1 MPRQKLSAEKIAHR
15 QDIIRRYR
23 EAHHNRPAEAIE
35 IADWA
40 LRSGLWKPKPLDLRK
55 QLAEELSRAMSEE
68 FFTDPQRR
76 RVRAKHVAR
85 VEENG
90 KQRNLWVDLRDKNPE
105 SGKLKIIS
113 LQMRRQQVVGDLK
126 QLKTDVDSFNDNY
139 NYTHEE
145 PFQLV
150 LDFTDD
156 VAEAEMEAAADAA

>member
-1 MPRQKLSAEKIAHR
+1 METEPV
-15 QDIIRRYR
+15 
-23 EAHHNRPAEAIE
+23 
-35 IADWA
+35 
-40 LRSGLWKPKPLDLRK
+40 DLRK

-68 FFTDPQRR
+68 FFTDRQHR
-76 RVRAKHVAR
+76 RVRAKHSAR

-126 QLKTDVDSFNDNY
+126 QLKNDVDSFNENY
-139 NYTHEE
+139 NYANEE

-156 VAEAEMEAAADAA
+156 VAEAEMGEAADAA